1 MLNKNK
7 MIFVIATVMMFVMM
21 PALVAEAKG
30 KPKLTTKSKT
40 VTVGTSST
48 ITLQNAGK
56 TKWKTSNKNVVGI
69 SKVKKNKVIIKAK
82 KKGKATITAIY
93 KKKKY
98 KITITVK
105 SKNKP
110 QIKDNLVLNA
120 TDVKLYYMSDTA
132 KRFVKEDKSHLREFR
147 FKVKGTDKEVN
158 CWELVGE
165 NSDFFDITS
174 DGLVTIFWGPAYDDW
189 TQSATVK
196 ATLED
201 GRVLTAN
208 VTVYSEMN
216 YYINELF

>member
-1 MLNKNK
+1 MLHNKK
-7 MIFVIATVMMFVMM
+7 MIFVIATIVMLVMM

-40 VTVGTSST
+40 MTVGTSSS
-48 ITLQNAGK
+48 ITLKNAGK
-56 TKWKTSNKNVVGI
+56 TKWKTSNKNVVAI

-82 KKGKATITAIY
+82 KKGKATITATY

-110 QIKDNLVLNA
+110 QIEDNPVLNA

-147 FKVKGTDKEVN
+147 FKVTGTDKEVKS
-158 CWELVGE
+158 WELVGE

-174 DGLVTIFWGPAYDDW
+174 GGLVTIFWGPVFHVLKDNSRTHNNLPIQPAY
-189 TQSATVK
+189 
-196 ATLED
+196 L
-201 GRVLTAN
+201 
-208 VTVYSEMN
+208 
-216 YYINELF
+216 